1 MDSQPSRLG
10 RRPRNHVPGECEFP
24 VLQQEAI
31 INAALTDR
39 PGLAADTEPGV
50 TTRNGNGDR
59 SFARSDSPCESRPSP
74 VIWLFGQL
82 SVNID
87 PQVNA
92 TSLSVLHASDS
103 AVHVLIIPAD
113 EERMIADHV
122 RQVPG
127 LR

>member
-1 MDSQPSRLG
+1 M
-10 RRPRNHVPGECEFP
+10 
-24 VLQQEAI
+24 
-31 INAALTDR
+31 
-39 PGLAADTEPGV
+39 
-50 TTRNGNGDR
+50 
-59 SFARSDSPCESRPSP
+59 
-74 VIWLFGQL
+74 IWLFGQL

-122 RQVPG
+122 KQVPG